1 MAINSEIK
9 EEDFLDDKDFFYS
22 EEETQSNINYLKKNL
37 TERSLYTQLFNN
49 FNFKEIMNQL
59 QKQENEQ
66 NEIVNNKTEETEEE
80 QIHKT
85 KYNMYMVLYNE
96 CDYPKEDQSKFKKFF
111 DNVKNLLSRKLIIQ
125 YCGVVNTKLLEKKKQ
140 YYYIPI
146 TDQILYH
153 HNNEII
159 AITKER
165 INNKKITTLSIF
177 DKSEYNNIIK
187 LFAKSKKKK
196 NLKLKVNMKY

>member
-66 NEIVNNKTEETEEE
+66 NEIVNNKIEETEED

-96 CDYPKEDQSKFKKFF
+96 CDFPKEDKSKFKKFF

-125 YCGVVNTKLLEKKKQ
+125 YCEVVNTKLLEKKKE
-140 YYYIPI
+140 YYYIPM
-146 TDQILYH
+146 TDEILFR
-153 HNNEII
+153 HNNEILT
-159 AITKER
+159 ITKER
-165 INNKKITTLSIF
+165 INNKKITKMFIF
-177 DKSEYNNIIK
+177 DKTVYNNIK
-187 LFAKSKKKK
+187 LSAKSKKKK
-196 NLKLKVNMKY
+196 KRKTQS